1 MRAIFVSYRRD
12 DSEGEA
18 GRLFDDLVGH
28 FGEDSVFM
36 DVAAIEVGRDFRKAI
51 DESVATCGVL
61 LAVIGKEWTDAKNEA
76 GQRRLDDPFDF
87 VRLETASALKRD
99 IPVIPVL
106 VHGAKMPRA
115 DQLPDDLKELAYRNG
130 VEVTHARWNSDLQL
144 LIKALR
150 PHVEDRKSALAGST
164 PTLPEPATLIKPA
177 VRVENKVVAE
187 TSPPAPRKPLGI
199 IFAIV
204 ATVLVAGAGV
214 GYMLMP
220 KQVTVPDLSG
230 STLSDAATRLQA
242 LNLAVGQKSQKED
255 STKAPNLVI
264 SQSPSPNARV
274 KAGSTVDLVISQ
286 APTAVAVPLVEIPP
300 LVGKSL
306 EDARRALADQQL
318 QVGNVVREPKAGVAA
333 DTVLQEFPVAGQKAK
348 AGSNVD
354 LMVSD
359 VQASAS
365 ASVNTAADDKA
376 FAQKMA
382 AQRAAAQK
390 AADQKALADKA
401 ASDKA
406 AADQKALADK
416 AAADRTAAEK
426 ALAEQKALADKAAA
440 DKAAADQKAL
450 ADKAAADR
458 AAAEKAL
465 AEQKALADKAAAD
478 KAAADKATADKA
490 AADKSATKHSSM
502 GALLGGLA
510 GGAIAGATG
519 ASSANTGRSEQV
531 SRVPLVPAGELWI
544 MNVNSGLCLSPAG
557 GSNGRNVQ
565 IVQFACDQDRSRLW
579 RFTVVDGDVVQ
590 IRNSYS
596 DLCLTIAG
604 GSADRNVAAVQ
615 YPCDSDPSRRW
626 RYSPVD
632 RATFRLMNVNSHLCL
647 TVAGGGTTRNATA
660 VQYACDGD
668 PSRDWKV
675 MRPH

>member
-440 DKAAADQKAL
+440 DKAAAD
-450 ADKAAADR
+450 
-458 AAAEKAL
+458 
-465 AEQKALADKAAAD
+465 
-478 KAAADKATADKA
+478 KATADKA